1 MLIGFVEALNMS
13 LKVIQRGIQI
23 TQIAPWLGDV
33 VLKYGYLGAF
43 FMSFLGSLSIV
54 FPVPYTVMIFML
66 GGLLDPKL
74 LALSAGAGSALGEML
89 GYTIGYY
96 GGSFISER
104 KRRRMETITRV
115 FEKYGVVAV
124 FIFALTPLPD
134 DLILIPLGIMRMP
147 FIKVFLPCLFGKIAM
162 CLILA
167 YGGKFL
173 GGLAAGLASSE
184 ANLTIA
190 IIAGIFLVVVIV
202 VVLKIDWE
210 KLLLERDYKII
221 KSQSNK

>member
-1 MLIGFVEALNMS
+1 MGVVEALNRS
-13 LKVIQRGIQI
+13 LEIHQRGIQI
-23 TQIAPWLGDV
+23 SQITPWLWDF

-43 FMSFLGSLSIV
+43 FMSFLGSLFIV

-74 LALSAGAGSALGEML
+74 LALSAGAGSALGEMV

-96 GGSFISER
+96 GGSFIS
-104 KRRRMETITRV
+104 KGRRRMETIVRI
-115 FEKYGVVAV
+115 FEKYGAVAV

-134 DLILIPLGIMRMP
+134 DLILIPLGIIRMP

-162 CLILA
+162 CFILA

-173 GGLAAGLASSE
+173 GGLAVGFASSE
-184 ANLTIA
+184 TNLLTA
-190 IIAGIFLVVVIV
+190 IVTGIFLVIVIL

-210 KLLLERDYKII
+210 KLLLEREYKFI
-221 KSQSNK
+221 KPPSGK